1 MQENRSEVIR
11 FRQQQQAY
19 DEATQQGL
27 YGLAAVAR
35 HDAIIARME
44 IGAERLLKLIE
55 EGRHEE
61 AQAIMN
67 TSVWGELERLEE
79 GVPSCHTTKPS

>member
-11 FRQQQQAY
+11 FRHQQAY
-19 DEATQQGL
+19 DEAALQGL

-35 HDAIIARME
+35 HDVIIARIE
-44 IGAERLLKLIE
+44 IGTERLLKLIK
-55 EGRHEE
+55 GRHEE
-61 AQAIMN
+61 TQAIMN
-67 TSVWGELERLEE
+67 TSAWGELERLEE

>member
-1 MQENRSEVIR
+1 MQENRSEVIW
-11 FRQQQQAY
+11 FRQLQAY
-19 DEATQQGL
+19 DEAAQQGP

-35 HDAIIARME
+35 HDVIIARME

-55 EGRHEE
+55 GRHEE

-67 TSVWGELERLEE
+67 TSAWGELERLEE